1 MDKQHIETLLR
12 FKKLVIQHP
21 QFEDAFNKI
30 IQAYQLNDEIGFQIN
45 MICIGMSGTGKSTLK
60 CKVEERYPPFFTRDR
75 KCIPVLVIDT
85 PSLPTVKNI
94 AEEMLL
100 QLGDP
105 MFNKGSAVDK
115 TGRILNYIQ
124 KCDVKLIIFDELQ
137 HFIDQG
143 NKAAPRQVA
152 DWLKTL
158 IDQSKA
164 SSILMG
170 LEQSEYILQINEQL
184 RRRFSRR
191 VDLTP
196 FSMACSVSFQH
207 FAKVLS
213 NLYQTAGMPLEKN
226 LKTKK
231 DLFTRWHYATNGIM
245 AHMVNLIVCAYQIA
259 EREGYASINQACL
272 EEAFTE
278 SIWSKGQGRL
288 NPFHREFNFK
298 RLTKPGMP
306 FYKAGFKE
314 LSV

>member
-1 MDKQHIETLLR
+1 MDKKQTEILLR
-12 FKKLVIQHP
+12 FKNLVIQHP
-21 QFEDAFNKI
+21 QFEGAFKKI
-30 IQAYQLNDEIGFQIN
+30 IEAYKLNDEIGFQIN

-60 CKVEERYPPFFTRDR
+60 RKVEERYPPFFTHDR
-75 KCIPVLVIDT
+75 KCVPVLVIDT

-115 TGRILNYIQ
+115 TGRILNYIKQ
-124 KCDVKLIIFDELQ
+124 CDVKLIIFDELQ

-207 FAKVLS
+207 FVKVLS
-213 NLYQTAGMPLEKN
+213 NLYQTAEMPLGNN
-226 LKTKK
+226 LGANK
-231 DLFTRWHYATNGIM
+231 DLYTRWHFATNGIM
-245 AHMVNLIVCAYQIA
+245 AHMVSLIICAYQIA
-259 EREGYASINQACL
+259 MRESYASINQACL

-278 SIWSKGQGRL
+278 SIWSKGKGRL
-288 NPFHREFNFK
+288 NPFHKEFNFK

-306 FYKAGFKE
+306 FYQSRIE
-314 LSV
+314 EPEV